1 MNEVVKLERHDVI
14 AIVTVNSPPV
24 NALSAAVRGGIFE
37 CMKSAIAD
45 AEVKA
50 IVLTCGGRTFIAG
63 ADITEFGK
71 PPKPPGLA
79 EVLVLM
85 ENSPKPIIA
94 AIHGTA
100 LGGGLEVALACH
112 YRVATKE
119 ARLGLPEV
127 KLGLLPGAGG
137 TQRLPRAVGP
147 ELAVKMIVSGD
158 PIGAAE
164 ALKNGLIE
172 EIVEGPAAGGEAF
185 ARKVLAEKRPLRKLR
200 DDDSKLA
207 AAKADISIFTNAV
220 AALTK
225 KARGL
230 EAPFAAA
237 DAVRAAIE
245 LPFDEGLKKERE
257 GFLKLVSSDQSK
269 AQRYAFFSER
279 EAAKIAGVPEGTKP
293 RPVERV
299 AIIGAGTMGGGIA
312 MSFANAGIPVTLIET
327 SEEQL
332 KRGMGV
338 MQKNYEATA
347 ARGGIPA
354 DAPAK
359 RMGLITGV
367 VGLENV
373 KDADLVI
380 EAVFET
386 MAVKKEVFEA
396 LDKHA
401 KPGAVLASNTSYL
414 NIDEIAK
421 VTKRPQDVL
430 GMHFFSPANVM
441 KLCEIVRADKTAPDA
456 LTTAVSIARKI
467 AKVPAVV
474 GVCDGFVGNRMLAQ
488 RGKQSEKLLFEGA
501 LPQQV
506 DAVVTK
512 FGMPMGPFAM
522 SDLAGL
528 DIGWRSRKDRG
539 IKSEIADALCEAGR
553 FGQKTGKGYYKYE
566 AGSRAALPD
575 PEVEKLIDE
584 TLQRLGRKKRVVSD
598 DEILERMMYP
608 MINEGARILEENIA
622 ARPSDIDVIWLY
634 GYGWPIYRGGPMFYA
649 DQVGLK
655 HIADRLSYYAKETND
670 PSLEPAPCSSVSPPK
685 ARPLRRWPRS
695 RRRLDGASR
704 RAVLSGKAS
713 AGTTRSR
720 AARCPTCCR
729 QRSPSSASRPAHR
742 IPRPADQLQR
752 TRSAGGDSRQRLPS
766 RRLRQEQFG
775 RAVPRQFAGSSR
787 QFLRRAEGRRPRRA
801 SVAARRRDRAVAQAH
816 GLRRAG
822 AGHQQPLGAAADR
835 AEIPRQGPARSPD
848 RLRGRSLGQGR
859 NAADGAAGSSAIVTY
874 KQFTDGATKPAQWP
888 AISADD
894 VALLQYTGGTTG
906 LAEGR
911 DAQPRQS
918 DVGGV
923 GLRRLGQAGARRAQ
937 RDRAR
942 DLRAAAVSHLR
953 ADGGAALRDPA
964 RPSDLAAPTL
974 RCRSRHARHRGQAR
988 DRLSRA
994 CRRCGSRS
1002 PHCPISTS
1010 AICPRWCPAAPAARR
1025 CRSRSQ
1031 KSSSAGSA

>member
-1 MNEVVKLERHDVI
+1 VNEVVKLERHDVI
-14 AIVTVNSPPV
+14 AVVTVNSPPV
-24 NALSAAVRGGIFE
+24 NALSAAVRRGIFE
-37 CMKSAIAD
+37 SVRSAAAD

-50 IVLTCGGRTFIAG
+50 IVLTCAGRTFIAG

-71 PPKPPGLA
+71 PPQPPSLA
-79 EVLVLM
+79 EVISEL
-85 ENSPKPIIA
+85 ENCSKPTVA

-100 LGGGLEVALACH
+100 LGGGLEVALGCH
-112 YRVATKE
+112 YRVAVKD
-119 ARLGLPEV
+119 AKLGLPEV

-147 ELAVKMIVSGD
+147 ELAVKMIVGGD
-158 PIGAAE
+158 PIGAPE
-164 ALKNGLIE
+164 ALKQGLID
-172 EIVEGPAAGGEAF
+172 EIVDEPASGGEAF
-185 ARKVLAEKRPLRKLR
+185 ARKVLAEGRPLRKLR

-207 AAKADISIFTNAV
+207 AAKADRSIFTNAV
-220 AALTK
+220 QALTK

-237 DAVRAAIE
+237 DAVGAAID

-257 GFLKLVSSDQSK
+257 GFVKLVTGDQSK

-293 RPVERV
+293 RKVERV

-327 SEEQL
+327 GEEQL

-354 DAPAK
+354 DAPGK
-359 RMGLITGV
+359 RMGLIDGK

-373 KDADLVI
+373 KDADLII

-386 MAVKKEVFEA
+386 MAIKKEVFTA
-396 LDKHA
+396 LDKYA

-421 VTKRPQDVL
+421 VTGRPRDVL

-441 KLCEIVRADKTAPDA
+441 KLCEIVRAEKTAPDA
-456 LTTAVSIARKI
+456 LATAVAVARKI

-488 RGKQSEKLLFEGA
+488 RGKQAEKLLFEGA

-539 IKSEIADALCEAGR
+539 VKSEIADALCEAGR

-566 AGSRAALPD
+566 QGSRAPQPD
-575 PEVEKLIDE
+575 PEVEKLIDQ
-584 TLQRLGRKKRVVSD
+584 TLQQMGRKRRNVSD

-608 MINEGARILEENIA
+608 MINEGARILEEKVA

-634 GYGWPIYRGGPMFYA
+634 GYGWPIYRGGPMYYA

-655 HIADRLSYYAKETND
+655 HIADRLSYYAKETDD
-670 PSLEPAPCSSVSPPK
+670 PSLEPAPLLK
-685 ARPLRRWPRS
+685 
-695 RRRLDGASR
+695 RLA
-704 RAVLSGKAS
+704 
-713 AGTTRSR
+713 
-720 AARCPTCCR
+720 
-729 QRSPSSASRPAHR
+729 
-742 IPRPADQLQR
+742 
-752 TRSAGGDSRQRLPS
+752 
-766 RRLRQEQFG
+766 
-775 RAVPRQFAGSSR
+775 
-787 QFLRRAEGRRPRRA
+787 AEGKTFA
-801 SVAARRRDRAVAQAH
+801 SLAQASK
-816 GLRRAG
+816 
-822 AGHQQPLGAAADR
+822 AAA
-835 AEIPRQGPARSPD
+835 
-848 RLRGRSLGQGR
+848 
-859 NAADGAAGSSAIVTY
+859 
-874 KQFTDGATKPAQWP
+874 
-888 AISADD
+888 
-894 VALLQYTGGTTG
+894 
-906 LAEGR
+906 
-911 DAQPRQS
+911 
-918 DVGGV
+918 
-923 GLRRLGQAGARRAQ
+923 
-937 RDRAR
+937 
-942 DLRAAAVSHLR
+942 
-953 ADGGAALRDPA
+953 
-964 RPSDLAAPTL
+964 
-974 RCRSRHARHRGQAR
+974 
-988 DRLSRA
+988 
-994 CRRCGSRS
+994 
-1002 PHCPISTS
+1002 
-1010 AICPRWCPAAPAARR
+1010 
-1025 CRSRSQ
+1025 
-1031 KSSSAGSA
+1031 